1 MRRPKGGLN
10 DPRRA
15 AIAWAHYR
23 RMMRWMTLAALLAV
37 AGALAYLGW
46 DHGTLTVAMVV
57 ATVGGVGGAVLLAAA
72 LMLLAFM
79 SSGTGHDD
87 EADGRP

>member
-1 MRRPKGGLN
+1 MRETRGGLN
-10 DPRRA
+10 DPGRA
-15 AIAWAHYR
+15 AIAWARYR
-23 RMMRWMTLAALLAV
+23 LMMRWMALAAVLAVAAALLYLRHDH
-37 AGALAYLGW
+37 GAL
-46 DHGTLTVAMVV
+46 TFAMVI
-57 ATVGGVGGAVLLAAA
+57 ATIGGVGGSVLLAAA